1 MARGGCKAGMC
12 VEWINTSPVQELE
25 KFFRRCCTCET
36 WIKRMVAG
44 RPYNSRDSV
53 LKAAAVNW
61 QGLDESDYLE
71 AFEGHPMI
79 GDIQSLAMKYA
90 DTRTFAH
97 DEQSRV
103 TTANQEILQALAT
116 GNGEYQA
123 RFGFVFLVCATDKSA
138 GEILAILQ
146 ARLRNTRDMEIQH
159 AGQEQCKITRIRL
172 ERLL

>member
-1 MARGGCKAGMC
+1 MG
-12 VEWINTSPVQELE
+12 VEWINMASVPELE
-25 KFFRRCCTCET
+25 SFFCRCCTCES

-44 RPYNSRDSV
+44 RPYNSLDSV
-53 LKAAAVNW
+53 LKAADVNW
-61 QGLDESDYLE
+61 RGLDESDYLE

-90 DTRTFAH
+90 DTRTFAY

-116 GNGEYQA
+116 ANAEYQA
-123 RFGFVFLVCATDKSA
+123 RFGFVFIVCATDKSA

-146 ARLRNTRDMEIQH
+146 ARLRNTRDMEIQN
-159 AGQEQCKITRIRL
+159 AGQEQGKITRIRL

>member
-1 MARGGCKAGMC
+1 MGVK
-12 VEWINTSPVQELE
+12 WIYTASVPELE
-25 KFFRRCCTCET
+25 SFFHRCCTCET
-36 WIKRMVAG
+36 WVQRMVAG

-53 LKAAAVNW
+53 LKAADVNW
-61 QGLDESDYLE
+61 QGLDESDYLQ

-90 DTRTFAH
+90 DTRTFAY

-116 GNGEYQA
+116 GNAEYKA
-123 RFGFVFLVCATDKSA
+123 RFGFVFLVCATDISA
-138 GEILAILQ
+138 GEILASLQ
-146 ARLRNTRDMEIQH
+146 ARLRNTRDMEIQN

>member
-1 MARGGCKAGMC
+1 MG
-12 VEWINTSPVQELE
+12 VEWINTASVPELE
-25 KFFRRCCTCET
+25 SFFRRCCTCET
-36 WIKRMVAG
+36 WVQRMVIE
-44 RPYNSRDSV
+44 RPYNSRDS
-53 LKAAAVNW
+53 LLQAADVNW
-61 QGLDESDYLE
+61 QGLDESDYLQ
-71 AFEGHPMI
+71 AFEGHSII

-90 DTRTFAH
+90 DTRTFAY

-116 GNGEYQA
+116 GNAEYQA

-138 GEILAILQ
+138 GEILEFLQ

-172 ERLL
+172 ESLL